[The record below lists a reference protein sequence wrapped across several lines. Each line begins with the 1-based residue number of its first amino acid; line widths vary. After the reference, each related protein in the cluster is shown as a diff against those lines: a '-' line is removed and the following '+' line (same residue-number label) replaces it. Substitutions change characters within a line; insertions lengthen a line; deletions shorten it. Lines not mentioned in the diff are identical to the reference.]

1 MSLFDHGGLLR
12 HLLLQLLTALTLLL
26 RTRLQHRTPHRSG
39 QDEHGHK
46 HEHEHEH
53 EHEHQHQHEH
63 QHEHQHQHEHEPT
76 QLACLRTCSRAEF
89 LALSLAFFCRCFAI
103 AASCSAARGDC
114 TTLSRADGGAAHAP
128 GPHKHTSCRI
138 SYRAQN

>member
-1 MSLFDHGGLLR
+1 MNAEIARVAPISSQSLTGRTWYDLLHR
-12 HLLLQLLTALTLLL
+12 KARARLIRL
-26 RTRLQHRTPHRSG
+26 RAPQTSRNVTKVQHRTPHRSG
-39 QDEHGHK
+39 ASNKPLDEY
-46 HEHEHEH
+46 EHEHG
-53 EHEHQHQHEH
+53 
-63 QHEHQHQHEHEPT
+63 EPT
-76 QLACLRTCSRAEF
+76 QLAGLRTCSRAEF
-89 LALSLAFFCRCFAI
+89 RALSLAFFCRCFAI